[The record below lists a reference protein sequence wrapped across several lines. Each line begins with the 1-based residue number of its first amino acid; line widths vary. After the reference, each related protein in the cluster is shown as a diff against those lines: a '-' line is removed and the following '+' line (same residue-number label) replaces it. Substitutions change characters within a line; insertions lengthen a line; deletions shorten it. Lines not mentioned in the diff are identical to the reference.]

1 MDRAALEIAGERRR
15 SPLAPA
21 EVLMGA
27 TRALFW
33 VESATDAKL
42 IAVNLVSALGG
53 SVVSSSR
60 MDGDALPVDL
70 SFGQGE
76 PVVPCAPTN
85 SAARMLLERCM
96 PSFIVDAHRAL
107 ELRTRMD
114 RLVEAASVDTLT
126 GLPNRRAMG
135 RALGRL
141 KADDV
146 VIMLDLDHFKRV
158 NDTLGHA
165 GGDQVLSGL
174 GRALQ
179 ATVRGTDLAGRFGG
193 EEFLIVL
200 SGTSDPDAFLRR
212 LRVIWSAV
220 RPSPITFS
228 AGIALAGE
236 KVNQA
241 VGAADQAMYRAKE
254 SGRDQW
260 AWALP
265 DEYSS
270 QGPILRPSS
279 VAPEQDGAFVAFSQ
293 IHVPEGGAGQ
303 VETAFRERLGAVEKW
318 PGFRSLEVWSDGADP
333 TGYAMV
339 SWWDSAADFSS
350 YMRSDDHRRSHQRIP
365 TGDLR
370 PRAREFRRYRVV
382 AR

>member
-1 MDRAALEIAGERRR
+1 
-15 SPLAPA
+15 
-21 EVLMGA
+21 
-27 TRALFW
+27 
-33 VESATDAKL
+33 
-42 IAVNLVSALGG
+42 
-53 SVVSSSR
+53 
-60 MDGDALPVDL
+60 
-70 SFGQGE
+70 
-76 PVVPCAPTN
+76 
-85 SAARMLLERCM
+85 M

-174 GRALQ
+174 GHALQ

-293 IHVPEGGAGQ
+293 IHVPEGGAARLKPRFTNGDDAVWDHSVFSKNRDRLLEGEIAAKFMAAVLTQ
-303 VETAFRERLGAVEKW
+303 PNVKQLLSTDHFSVDGTLVEAWASMKSLKPKTAAGGGEPPQAAGAMK
-318 PGFRSLEVWSDGADP
+318 R
-333 TGYAMV
+333 
-339 SWWDSAADFSS
+339 
-350 YMRSDDHRRSHQRIP
+350 
-365 TGDLR
+365 
-370 PRAREFRRYRVV
+370 
-382 AR
+382 

>member
-53 SVVSSSR
+53 SVVPSSR

-76 PVVPCAPTN
+76 PVVSCAPTN
-85 SAARMLLERCM
+85 SAARTSLERCM
-96 PSFIVDAHRAL
+96 PSFIVDAHRCPGAQNPAPGSFG
-107 ELRTRMD
+107 RSRQ
-114 RLVEAASVDTLT
+114 
-126 GLPNRRAMG
+126 RRYAHG
-135 RALGRL
+135 SCLIGVRWAGALGRL
-141 KADDV
+141 QKPDDV

-174 GRALQ
+174 AARPASHCPGDRPCRALW
-179 ATVRGTDLAGRFGG
+179 G

-241 VGAADQAMYRAKE
+241 VGAADQ
-254 SGRDQW
+254 GD
-260 AWALP
+260 
-265 DEYSS
+265 
-270 QGPILRPSS
+270 
-279 VAPEQDGAFVAFSQ
+279 
-293 IHVPEGGAGQ
+293 VPG
-303 VETAFRERLGAVEKW
+303 
-318 PGFRSLEVWSDGADP
+318 
-333 TGYAMV
+333 
-339 SWWDSAADFSS
+339 
-350 YMRSDDHRRSHQRIP
+350 
-365 TGDLR
+365 
-370 PRAREFRRYRVV
+370 
-382 AR
+382 

>member
-1 MDRAALEIAGERRR
+1 
-15 SPLAPA
+15 
-21 EVLMGA
+21 MGA

-53 SVVSSSR
+53 SVVPSSR

-193 EEFLIVL
+193 EEFMVL
-200 SGTSDPDAFLRR
+200 VTNCALSAAMVVAER
-212 LRVIWSAV
+212 LRLSVATDKMAIGQFAIPVTVSGGVSTIKEAKLD
-220 RPSPITFS
+220 TNL
-228 AGIALAGE
+228 AL
-236 KVNQA
+236 Q
-241 VGAADQAMYRAKE
+241 AADLALYEAKNKGRNRVECWVPSEPAIE
-254 SGRDQW
+254 ST
-260 AWALP
+260 
-265 DEYSS
+265 SS
-270 QGPILRPSS
+270 
-279 VAPEQDGAFVAFSQ
+279 
-293 IHVPEGGAGQ
+293 
-303 VETAFRERLGAVEKW
+303 
-318 PGFRSLEVWSDGADP
+318 EVFPCLKG
-333 TGYAMV
+333 
-339 SWWDSAADFSS
+339 
-350 YMRSDDHRRSHQRIP
+350 
-365 TGDLR
+365 
-370 PRAREFRRYRVV
+370 
-382 AR
+382 